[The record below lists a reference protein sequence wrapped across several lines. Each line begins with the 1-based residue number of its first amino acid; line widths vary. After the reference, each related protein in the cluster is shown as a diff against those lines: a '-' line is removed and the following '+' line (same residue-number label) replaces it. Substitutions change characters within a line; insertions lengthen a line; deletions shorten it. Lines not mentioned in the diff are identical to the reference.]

1 MHILGIR
8 HHGPGSSRHVLQAL
22 ETLQPDIILV
32 EGPPEGEAILKWVSE
47 KDMKP
52 PVAMLAYVPDNP
64 QQAVFYPFAAYS
76 PEWNAIK
83 YAQNK
88 NIPIRFMDMPLA
100 NKFGLENKNIEQ
112 SADENNESKKEI
124 EVINNLIKIKGNPI
138 SYLAEIAGYY
148 DAEEWWEQQ
157 FELAHQPLEV
167 FDAIANSMTALRE
180 QLEIDTELEEKIRE
194 AYMRRAIRTA
204 QREMYSTIA
213 VICGAWHVPALQT
226 MPSQKDDDSIL
237 KNLPKAKVE
246 TTWIPWTND
255 RLSVES
261 GYGAGINSPGWY
273 AHCWNK
279 IDTNGIEWLTHTA
292 RVFRNHKIE
301 ISSAHIIETVRLANA
316 LAQLRNF
323 SKPGLKEM
331 NEATQTV
338 MCMGDDILMQIVWKD
353 LIVGNEM
360 GAIPEGTPQV
370 PLVYNFEKITKTLRL
385 KLSAEDKLIALDL
398 REENDLQKSILL
410 HRLNTMNIPW
420 GEIQNVNS
428 KGTFKESWTICWTP
442 ELYIALIEKAPWGN
456 TIEMACNKFVINEAK
471 NCNRL
476 NEISTLVQKA
486 LPAELKE
493 GISYLMKKMDELS
506 ASSNDTIE
514 LMDTIIPLVQISRY
528 GNVRKTD
535 LETVDFILQTVFY
548 RMIIGLPMSTIGIDD
563 EQTTFLAGKINEVQ
577 QAILVL
583 NNEEFKTAWLN
594 TIKVLSTNE
603 HSSAMIQ
610 GLSHKILYDT
620 NFVDND
626 TTTIAFSKAL
636 SIQQDPNFAVNW
648 LEGFLKDAGN
658 LLILDDIIWNI
669 VYEWVASISN
679 DTFQELVPLLRRTF
693 AAFNATE
700 KTKLA
705 EKVKHGKA
713 QAVSHKI
720 DIGIDIER
728 AQRVI
733 PIIEKLLQI

>member
-88 NIPIRFMDMPLA
+88 NIPIRFMDMPLV

-124 EVINNLIKIKGNPI
+124 EVINNLIKIKGRPI
-138 SYLAEIAGYY
+138 SYLAEIAGYD

-180 QLEIDTELEEKIRE
+180 QLEKNTEPEEKIRE

-301 ISSAHIIETVRLANA
+301 ISSAHIIEAVRLANA

-493 GISYLMKKMDELS
+493 GISFLMKKMDELS

-563 EQTTFLAGKINEVQ
+563 EQTTFLAGKIHEVQ

-594 TIKVLSTNE
+594 TIKVISTNE
-603 HSSAMIQ
+603 HTSAMIQ
-610 GLSHKILYDT
+610 GLSNKILYDT
-620 NFVDND
+620 NFVDNE

-658 LLILDDIIWNI
+658 LLILDDVIWNI

-713 QAVSHKI
+713 QAVSHKM
-720 DIGIDIER
+720 DIGIDTER

>member
-47 KDMKP
+47 KDLKP

-100 NKFGLENKNIEQ
+100 NKFGLENKIIEQ
-112 SADENNESKKEI
+112 SVDENNDGKIEV
-124 EVINNLIKIKGNPI
+124 EVINNLIKIKRNPI
-138 SYLAEIAGYY
+138 SYLAEIAGYD

-180 QLEIDTELEEKIRE
+180 QLEIDTEPEEKIRE

-338 MCMGDDILMQIVWKD
+338 MCMGDEILMQIVWKD

-493 GISYLMKKMDELS
+493 GISFLMKKMDELS

-563 EQTTFLAGKINEVQ
+563 EQTTFLAGKIHEVQ

-594 TIKVLSTNE
+594 TIKVISTNE
-603 HSSAMIQ
+603 HASAMIQ
-610 GLSHKILYDT
+610 GLSNKILYDT
-620 NFVDND
+620 NFVDNE
-626 TTTIAFSKAL
+626 TITIAFSKAL

-658 LLILDDIIWNI
+658 LLILDDVIWNI

-713 QAVSHKI
+713 QAVSHKM
-720 DIGIDIER
+720 DIGIDTER